1 MANCEGC
8 GCKDGQRGPIGLQGI
23 QGIQGIQGVAGA
35 NGSQGPN
42 GLTGSQG
49 PNGPPGSS
57 AYQVWLSEGNVG
69 TEAVFLN
76 SLIGPTGTVG
86 PAGPAGGIGLNGTNG
101 IPGLP
106 GATGP
111 AGANG
116 DSAYDVWLSL
126 GNTGSETDFINDI
139 IANAISFTDWTD
151 LLTLNG
157 WLSVAPPSFLGYLQ
171 FCQQGKLT
179 IVRGLIRKIVPPG
192 GASVD
197 LISILPVGAIPSVAT
212 PFFINF
218 SYAITT
224 SSNGTTN
231 GLSTARISN
240 VGALTI
246 DLITTVPGEVV
257 TVNFNA
263 TYRAEL

>member
-8 GCKDGQRGPIGLQGI
+8 GCKDGQRGPIGLQGP
-23 QGIQGIQGVAGA
+23 QGPIGNTGPAGA
-35 NGSQGPN
+35 NGPQGST

-49 PNGPPGSS
+49 PNGSAGSS
-57 AYQVWLSEGNVG
+57 AYQVWLSEGNSG
-69 TEAVFLN
+69 NEAVFLN
-76 SLIGPTGTVG
+76 SLIGLTGTAG

-139 IANAISFTDWTD
+139 TANAISFTDWTN
-151 LLTLNG
+151 LTTLNG
-157 WLSVAPPSFLGYLQ
+157 WFSVAPPSFLGYLQ

-179 IVRGLIRKIVPPG
+179 IVRGLIKKIVPPG
-192 GASVD
+192 GASFD
-197 LISILPVGAIPSVAT
+197 LITLLPVGAIPSLAT
-212 PFFINF
+212 PFFVNF

-240 VGALTI
+240 AGTLTI